1 MQGFINGVAGAG
13 KQSHLLAGQYGER
26 AGLRQEFE
34 RGAAGV
40 LHAQGVDQRGTAL
53 RGEFDLPGG
62 SPKSL
67 RSAQGMLVKGG
78 RSIGMIQYVREQARS
93 IGQIALSDA
102 GTVHAWISLTDEQT
116 TTKVAA
122 YLNDTP
128 AHLSRRGESWRC
140 RYRSRKRQ
148 SP

>member
-53 RGEFDLPGG
+53 RGEFDLPGV

-67 RSAQGMLVKGG
+67 RSAQGVLVKPGG
-78 RSIGMIQYVREQARS
+78 SIGMIQYVREQARS
-93 IGQIALSDA
+93 IGRSEDHTSELQ
-102 GTVHAWISLTDEQT
+102 SL
-116 TTKVAA
+116 
-122 YLNDTP
+122 
-128 AHLSRRGESWRC
+128 
-140 RYRSRKRQ
+140 
-148 SP
+148 